1 VNLPPEVRPGDVIV
15 AVAPSSPFEHAL
27 AYRGLAFLAERYRV
41 RFDHGLFERSGY
53 LAGDASRRRAELERA
68 LFHPEARAVIAV
80 RGGVGASHFAHL
92 VDWAAFARSPKW
104 LVGFSDITTFHLEL
118 AKVGVPSLH
127 ASHIT
132 ALGRADRRLR
142 ADLLQA
148 LESPRAPRSWTNLEV
163 ITRGRAAGPLFGG
176 NLAMLHAAAAAG
188 RLRVPEG
195 AVLLLEDVTE
205 RPYRIDRMLMN
216 LEVGGHLARLSA
228 VLLGEFAQCLPGPD
242 GVSVEAVL
250 RERLAGLGVPVVAGL
265 PVGHGARND
274 AIVLGAHAELDAT
287 GPRGT
292 LHVALR

>member
-1 VNLPPEVRPGDVIV
+1 MNVPPEVRPGDVVI
-15 AVAPSSPFEHAL
+15 AVAPSSPFEHVL

-41 RFDHGLFERSGY
+41 RFDRGLFARSGY
-53 LAGDASRRRAELERA
+53 LAGDAARRRAELERA
-68 LFHPEARAVIAV
+68 LFHPEARAIIAV

-92 VDWAAFARSPKW
+92 VDWSAFAQRPKW

-127 ASHIT
+127 ASHVT

-142 ADLLQA
+142 ADLVQA
-148 LESPRAPRSWTNLEV
+148 LEAPRGPRSWGALEV
-163 ITRGRAAGPLFGG
+163 VTPGRGAGPVFGG

-188 RLRVPEG
+188 RLQVPEG

-205 RPYRIDRMLMN
+205 RPYRIDRMLAN

-265 PVGHGARND
+265 PIGHGTRND
-274 AIVLGAHAELDAT
+274 SIVLGAHAEVDAT
-287 GPRGT
+287 GPRGSVV
-292 LHVALR
+292 VALR